1 LTTHFQLL
9 SFEWYTSIC
18 QIVALNK
25 DAGPASAPLARG
37 LMGQPSREPA
47 VLMHRFAEAAER
59 RDGAAMAALFAE
71 DVTYHTPTLTADL
84 HGKDLT
90 LRYLAAGTR
99 IVDELK
105 YTDQVSDD
113 ERLILFWTGILDQRE
128 ISGATVLAGEAEGL
142 IHDITVLQRPWG
154 VSASFRD
161 GILPALAGVVPLPAW
176 QLDDR
181 KAPAPDP
188 DTGAGQRPGGPLA
201 LAPDVALHSAML
213 TRTLHGRE
221 NVEAY
226 GKLTDGIAGTR
237 EYLARFT
244 QAGRLVEYWNGVI
257 DGHHLQGIDVFK
269 LDGNGTVTDQTAW
282 LRPWPVVT
290 LLRDRAIA
298 AGLPFLTADYWRLPA
313 APSQLP

>member
-1 LTTHFQLL
+1 MIT
-9 SFEWYTSIC
+9 
-18 QIVALNK
+18 
-25 DAGPASAPLARG
+25 
-37 LMGQPSREPA
+37 
-47 VLMHRFAEAAER
+47 HRFAEAAER

-71 DVTYHTPTLTADL
+71 DVTYHTPTLTTDL
-84 HGKDLT
+84 HGKELT

-99 IVDELK
+99 IVDDLE

-113 ERLILFWTGILDQRE
+113 ERLILFWTGILAQRE
-128 ISGATVLAGEAEGL
+128 ISGATVLAGEAGGL

-154 VSASFRD
+154 VTASFRD

-188 DTGAGQRPGGPLA
+188 DAGAGQRPSGPLA

-213 TRTLHGRE
+213 TKTLHGQE

-226 GKLTDGIAGTR
+226 HKLIDGIQGTR
-237 EYLARFT
+237 GYLARFT
-244 QAGRLVEYWNGVI
+244 PPGKLVEYWSCVI
-257 DGHHLQGIDVFK
+257 DGHLLQGIDDYK
-269 LDGNGTVTDQTAW
+269 LDGTGRVTDQTVW
-282 LRPWPVVT
+282 LRPWPVATV
-290 LLRDRAIA
+290 LRDRAIA

-313 APSQLP
+313 EPTHLP